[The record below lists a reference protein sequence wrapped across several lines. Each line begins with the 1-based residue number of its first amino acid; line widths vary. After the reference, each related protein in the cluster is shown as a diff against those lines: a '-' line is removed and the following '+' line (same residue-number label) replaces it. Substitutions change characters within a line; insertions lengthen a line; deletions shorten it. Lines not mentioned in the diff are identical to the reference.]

1 MTADRGDQDS
11 TLDLPE
17 SDSGTGWADE
27 PIPDGR
33 VGRDALLPRQDRSGD
48 RLVGR
53 STVTRPRP
61 PVDRDDDYY
70 RDYERRRPSRM
81 RRLFRPG
88 RGMAFWV
95 AVVAGTV
102 AILLVVFNLLGFSL
116 PNLFKKQTTDRS
128 GPVLL
133 IRIEDL
139 ARLETAR
146 GDFSVIIDI
155 EQTRQL
161 IPDWIYGNRT
171 LFEAYG
177 SVNAYVD
184 LTNVTASG
192 APASAAARP
201 GIVVDSTD
209 PKKVTVTLPAPQ
221 LDTPNID
228 TNASQLIDAQTGLF
242 NRFEKFVDPGS
253 DNGLEMIQIAQQK
266 IAQAAVT
273 SGLLAE
279 AQTHAKTVITDLLQ
293 SLGFTTIIINFLP
306 GPS

>member
-1 MTADRGDQDS
+1 MTVARGDQDS

-33 VGRDALLPRQDRSGD
+33 VGRDPLLPRQDRSGD

-53 STVTRPRP
+53 STATRPRP
-61 PVDRDDDYY
+61 PVDRDGDYDDYA
-70 RDYERRRPSRM
+70 RRRPSRM

-88 RGMAFWV
+88 RGVAFWV
-95 AVVAGTV
+95 ALIAGTV
-102 AILLVVFNLLGFSL
+102 AVLLVVFNLLGFSL
-116 PNLFKKQTTDRS
+116 PNLFKKQITDRS

-133 IRIEDL
+133 LRIEDM

-155 EQTRQL
+155 QQDRQF
-161 IPDWIYGNRT
+161 IPDWIYGSRT
-171 LFEAYG
+171 LFVAYG

-184 LTNVTASG
+184 LTNVTASPG
-192 APASAAARP
+192 PSASAQP
-201 GIVVDSTD
+201 GIVIDSKD

-221 LDTPNID
+221 LDVPNID
-228 TNASQLIDAQTGLF
+228 TNASELYNSDSGLF
-242 NRFEKFVDPGS
+242 NHIEAALDNGS
-253 DNGLEMIQIAQQK
+253 DSSLEMIQLAQQK
-266 IAQAAVT
+266 IAQAALT
-273 SGLLAE
+273 SGLLDE

-293 SLGFTTIIINFLP
+293 ALGFTTITINFLP

>member
-1 MTADRGDQDS
+1 MTVDRGDHDS

-33 VGRDALLPRQDRSGD
+33 VGREALVPRQDRSGD

-61 PVDRDDDYY
+61 PVDRDGDY
-70 RDYERRRPSRM
+70 RDYDQRRPSRM

-88 RGMAFWV
+88 RGIAFWV
-95 AVVAGTV
+95 ALVAGTV

-133 IRIEDL
+133 LRIEDL

-146 GDFSVIIDI
+146 GDFSVIVDI
-155 EQTRQL
+155 QQDRQF
-161 IPDWIYGNRT
+161 IPDWIYGSRT
-171 LFEAYG
+171 LFVAYG

-184 LTNVTASG
+184 LSNVTASP
-192 APASAAARP
+192 APSASAQP
-201 GIVVDSTD
+201 GIVIDAKD
-209 PKKVTVTLPAPQ
+209 PKMVTVTLPAPQ
-221 LDTPNID
+221 LDVPNID
-228 TNASQLIDAQTGLF
+228 TNASELYNTDSGLF
-242 NRFEKFVDPGS
+242 NHIEAALSDGS
-253 DNGLEMIQIAQQK
+253 DSSLEMIQLAQQK
-266 IAQAAVT
+266 IAQAALT
-273 SGLLAE
+273 SGLLTE
-279 AQTHAKTVITDLLQ
+279 AQTHAKTVLTDLLQ
-293 SLGFTTIIINFLP
+293 SLGFTTITINFLP